1 MTWRT
6 KHRMRR
12 SAPRVSESRILG
24 GTVSILWSAVGI
36 AAILILAVGL
46 FLYFPGTN
54 GIDNPV
60 VQVP

>member
-1 MTWRT
+1 M
-6 KHRMRR
+6 MRR
-12 SAPRVSESRILG
+12 SSPRVTESRILG

-36 AAILILAVGL
+36 AAIILLAIGL